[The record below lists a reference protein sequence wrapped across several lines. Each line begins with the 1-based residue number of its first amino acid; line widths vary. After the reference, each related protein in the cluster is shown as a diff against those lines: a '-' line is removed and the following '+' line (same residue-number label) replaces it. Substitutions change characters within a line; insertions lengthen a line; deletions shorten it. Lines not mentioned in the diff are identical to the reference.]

1 MLAPGK
7 VITDPVHGDI
17 HLNWLEVA
25 VVDTHAF
32 QRLRR
37 VRQLGT
43 THLVYPGATHTR
55 FSHSLGTVRVA
66 QTLLDQILTQ
76 REGLH
81 AVPDLFGEW
90 KTAEAASLPD
100 KIAEAVSLARLGGL
114 LHDLCHVPIGHT
126 IEDDLRILESHDENQ
141 ERFGHLWADV
151 REGVGARIRA
161 VSDWGARAADIADQ
175 VDATV
180 FAEGGELFEQ
190 LLPLIISKRRVG
202 EELVPTLSPAEMK
215 YPFVADL
222 VGNTICADLLDY
234 LVRDHLFTGLP
245 ARLGDRFISAFFVVP
260 TGRGPL
266 SQRMALNIQRNGHER
281 TDVVSELLK
290 ALRYRYE
297 LSERALY
304 HHAKLC
310 ADAMLG
316 EALERWEG
324 ALWLQEVGA
333 ALEDVE
339 GHEVPLAAG
348 ETYKLK
354 EMFASALPDRAAEA
368 QDSVRSQLEAAFLAH
383 GDDGL
388 LEHMGSLDPAATGY
402 TATTSARLLRH
413 SSGLA
418 RALLDRDLFRIAGRV
433 GFKDTSASN
442 LYEKFGSPDARDRLE
457 RDAERFAEVGMRD
470 PAETQTEPRVVIWLP
485 RPGMKPKL
493 ARVLVQHNGGI
504 APFVEYEES
513 RSERGAEIY
522 AAHHR
527 LWSCLVFVRRDVSR
541 DDEQAITAYL
551 AGEMGVRWERH
562 EQFGPHPEEW
572 VLRLAVNR
580 AIEKY
585 SPWNDPRTDKV
596 MEAAG
601 ATAARGAGTFSSLV
615 TQVLEVAR
623 SRALIEADPVS
634 TEEASPTEAA

>member
-1 MLAPGK
+1 VGWGHVSGHELLPRLWLADCKASLTEWHTLDFFAPSADNRPRTGTTASQYRKVGRMPDWGLTRDQGDTRPWGLPVEVLAPGK

-141 ERFGHLWADV
+141 KRFGHLWADV

-175 VDATV
+175 VDATL

-190 LLPLIISKRRVG
+190 MLPLIISKRRVG

-281 TDVVSELLK
+281 TDVVSELLG
-290 ALRYRYE
+290 A
-297 LSERALY
+297 SVPIRA
-304 HHAKLC
+304 
-310 ADAMLG
+310 
-316 EALERWEG
+316 
-324 ALWLQEVGA
+324 
-333 ALEDVE
+333 
-339 GHEVPLAAG
+339 
-348 ETYKLK
+348 
-354 EMFASALPDRAAEA
+354 
-368 QDSVRSQLEAAFLAH
+368 VR
-383 GDDGL
+383 
-388 LEHMGSLDPAATGY
+388 
-402 TATTSARLLRH
+402 
-413 SSGLA
+413 A
-418 RALLDRDLFRIAGRV
+418 RAL
-433 GFKDTSASN
+433 
-442 LYEKFGSPDARDRLE
+442 SPREA
-457 RDAERFAEVGMRD
+457 MR
-470 PAETQTEPRVVIWLP
+470 
-485 RPGMKPKL
+485 
-493 ARVLVQHNGGI
+493 
-504 APFVEYEES
+504 
-513 RSERGAEIY
+513 
-522 AAHHR
+522 
-527 LWSCLVFVRRDVSR
+527 
-541 DDEQAITAYL
+541 
-551 AGEMGVRWERH
+551 
-562 EQFGPHPEEW
+562 
-572 VLRLAVNR
+572 
-580 AIEKY
+580 
-585 SPWNDPRTDKV
+585 
-596 MEAAG
+596 
-601 ATAARGAGTFSSLV
+601 
-615 TQVLEVAR
+615 
-623 SRALIEADPVS
+623 
-634 TEEASPTEAA
+634 